1 MENVRGPKNLRVAA
15 FVCAAI
21 LMGSAVMARASDFRL
36 LSMYAWCGRNADQ
49 LKGELRPAELLKL
62 EGMQNDW
69 LVGAACVQA
78 EQPLDVTVSL
88 EGPKELTAAAKLAV
102 IGEVPGPERD
112 GKSSWWLDPVISE
125 PRKLGDLSADVRNWA
140 AIRDFPRLHL
150 SPGQPIMLW
159 LTVKTHSLP
168 AGLWKGSIVLIDG
181 DGARSVMPL
190 QVKVLPV
197 KLPVD
202 NPIIG
207 YSYTSFRERRDLA
220 VTALD
225 YGINACGYYDNWDMC
240 RELGFKFYKF
250 AIPFVNSEVKYMDTE
265 DEQVIKEGIEP
276 IKEIIARLKL
286 KPEEW
291 GIEIFDEPFD
301 ALAWKYVAWGVRLRR
316 LWPEAQFW
324 TNIGYSGTHN
334 NVATVKDTIDPMKPY
349 VNFWSPYIKYLEPS
363 SADVLKAIRA
373 THRPIWYYS
382 IEYRHSR
389 LSKGGRWM
397 PWLAWKYHLQGWSFY
412 SLDNFGGTHEDGTPV
427 NPWTENSCARMYPG
441 NTPSLWLEGL
451 RQGVQDYKRLWLL
464 EKRGVSRKKLDA
476 VADRVL
482 SFSDHLSVRVD
493 PEKCIAARRELDRM
507 LLEKA
512 GVKP

>member
-1 MENVRGPKNLRVAA
+1 MIRLLICIALAFSSAA
-15 FVCAAI
+15 T
-21 LMGSAVMARASDFRL
+21 ASGFRL
-36 LSMYAWCGRNADQ
+36 FSVNPWCGRNADQ
-49 LKGELRPAELLKL
+49 LASELKPAQRLKL

-69 LVGAACVQA
+69 LVGAACIQA
-78 EQPLDVTVSL
+78 DESLDVTVSL
-88 EGPKELTAAAKLAV
+88 EGPSEFTSAAKLAV

-112 GKSSWWLDPVISE
+112 GKPTWWLDPVISD

-140 AIRDFPRLHL
+140 EIRDFPRLHL
-150 SPGQPIMLW
+150 APGKPVMLW
-159 LTVKTHSLP
+159 ITVKTDKHFGGRWGGRLVVARSPRFRSEMPIEVSVWPVELP
-168 AGLWKGSIVLIDG
+168 AE
-181 DGARSVMPL
+181 
-190 QVKVLPV
+190 
-197 KLPVD
+197 

-220 VTALD
+220 LMALD

-250 AIPFVNSEVKYMDTE
+250 AIPFVNSTGALMDTE
-265 DEQVIKEGIEP
+265 DEQVVKEGIEP

-301 ALAWKYVAWGVRLRR
+301 QLAWKYVAWGVRLRR

-324 TNIGYSGTHN
+324 TNIGYSGTHG
-334 NVATVKDTIDPMKPY
+334 NVATVKDTVDPMKPY
-349 VNFWSPYIKYLEPS
+349 VNFWCPFVKYLEPS

-373 THRPIWYYS
+373 TGKPIWYYT
-382 IEYRHSR
+382 ITYRHSPPPD
-389 LSKGGRWM
+389 GGRFM
-397 PWLAWKYHLQGWSFY
+397 PWLAWKYRLQGWSFY
-412 SLDNFGGTHEDGTPV
+412 SLDSWGDS
-427 NPWTENSCARMYPG
+427 NPWRDNVCARMYPG

-476 VADRVL
+476 LADRMIQ
-482 SFSDHLSVRVD
+482 FAEFTSVRLKPNAAD
-493 PEKCIAARRELDRM
+493 PVRRDLDKM

-512 GVKP
+512 GAKP